1 MNKIDDVLVSIRR
14 VIRATDL
21 HSKHLVKTSGLT
33 APQILVLQSIKD
45 AEPVTIG
52 LIAKKISLSQA
63 TVTSIMDRLVSKQ
76 LVYRERSII
85 DRRKVHAYLTEQGKC
100 VLAQA
105 PTPLQEKFT
114 EQFQALE
121 AWEQSMILASL
132 QRVANMMGAGEL
144 DAAPLLTVTQP
155 DAVAAVGAKAEQPLH
170 ATQITS
176 NNMSETI
183 K

>member
-1 MNKIDDVLVSIRR
+1 
-14 VIRATDL
+14 
-21 HSKHLVKTSGLT
+21 
-33 APQILVLQSIKD
+33 
-45 AEPVTIG
+45 
-52 LIAKKISLSQA
+52 
-63 TVTSIMDRLVSKQ
+63 MDRLVSKQ

-85 DRRKVHAYLTEQGKC
+85 DRRKVHAYLTEQGKR